1 MFMSGYFYWSGVVIN
16 AIVVFWI
23 VVGAIAVAKQ
33 WYEERKIRKKYARK
47 EVGGKTKNDDKKK

>member
-1 MFMSGYFYWSGVVIN
+1 MFMAGYFYWSGVVIN
-16 AIVVFWI
+16 VIVVFWL

-47 EVGGKTKNDDKKK
+47 EMGGKEKR